1 MRITLFL
8 LLLAAC
14 ASCSDASES
23 ASDSKTPVLRVA
35 TAANVQMAMS
45 ELADT
50 FQHLHNIRIEPT
62 VSSSGKLTAQ
72 IVEGAPYHLLLSA
85 NTKYPET
92 LLEKGAAVGRIKI
105 YAQGKLVAWT
115 LNAVDLNPDPDY
127 LLDDRIT
134 KIAVANPRNAPYGV
148 QAIRYL
154 QHYGVLEK
162 LEDKLVYGESIAQTN
177 QYITT
182 RAADLG
188 ITAMSVVLSRAM
200 EGKGQWVELPED
212 SYRPIQQGAV
222 VTAFGQSNAAE
233 ASQLFFDFL
242 SGPAAKRIFQ
252 RYGYRLPAEPLFLE

>member
-1 MRITLFL
+1 MRIIIILSL
-8 LLLAAC
+8 LEAFCAAC
-14 ASCSDASES
+14 SNPSES
-23 ASDSKTPVLRVA
+23 KTAVLRVA
-35 TAANVQMAMS
+35 TAANVQIAMS

-62 VSSSGKLTAQ
+62 VSSSGKLAAQ

-115 LNAVDLNPDPDY
+115 LNAVGLYPDPDY

-134 KIAVANPRNAPYGV
+134 KIAVANPKNAPYGV

-162 LEDKLVYGESIAQTN
+162 LQGKLVYGESIAQTN

-188 ITAMSVVLSRAM
+188 ITAMSVVLSPAM

-222 VTAFGQSNAAE
+222 VTAFGQSNAPE
-233 ASQLFFDFL
+233 ASQLFFGFL

-252 RYGYRLPAEPLFLE
+252 RYGYRLPAETPLLE